1 MTSPACRLES
11 CQMQKRTAMTS
22 FEDSGHPQSQPELAA
37 ERPEL
42 SLLNFLLLLHQL
54 VSSQATPQPPS
65 QPMRYTMG
73 SQALASYQL
82 HGSKSA
88 VAKLAGAVGMSKN
101 GPMTCRTCLNLWPR
115 MVPRPPSIA
124 RPPMAQVQ

>member
-1 MTSPACRLES
+1 
-11 CQMQKRTAMTS
+11 MQQRTAMMS
-22 FEDSGHPQSQPELAA
+22 FEDSGRHPQSQPELAA

-101 GPMTCRTCLNLWPR
+101 GLMTYRTCLNLWPR
-115 MVPRPPSIA
+115 LIHGTKATVDYASTDGSGAMILKCT
-124 RPPMAQVQ
+124 